1 MPEGIFT
8 TINDY
13 LLSYTFK
20 MSVLVIAVKQ
30 YLDPIGIFPRIG
42 HRDGLSIK
50 LTR

>member
-30 YLDPIGIFPRIG
+30 YLDPIGRSPRIG
-42 HRDGLSIK
+42 HRYGLSIN